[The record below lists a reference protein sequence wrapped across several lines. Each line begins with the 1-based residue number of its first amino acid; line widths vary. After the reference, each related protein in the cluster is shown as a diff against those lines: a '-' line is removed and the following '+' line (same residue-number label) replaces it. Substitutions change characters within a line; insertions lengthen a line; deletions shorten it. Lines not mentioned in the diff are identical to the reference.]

1 MVTIQK
7 WSVTGVMTIPVIN
20 ATINFSTGP
29 SFAQAMLI
37 NQGILGTN
45 VFADAAAVIV
55 DVSDQ
60 VDTIKTSRGRNAT
73 SDVFQTGTLSLRIV
87 DENGDFNPQNTAGP
101 YYNLL
106 SPMRKVQITA
116 TYDGV
121 TYPIFSGFITG
132 YDTVTPRNAGEL
144 AYTTITAVDAMRLA
158 QNAQISTV
166 TGAAAGNLSGT
177 RVNQILDQIAWPS
190 TMRDVDAG
198 LTTLQADP
206 GTARTALAAM
216 QTATTSEY
224 GSIYVNAS
232 GSFVFQDRT
241 VTVSS
246 VANTPTV
253 FNDDGTNIAY
263 SNAVWKLDDTLIFNS
278 ASITATGLAT
288 QTATNTASIDKYFI
302 HSYNQQNLLM
312 QTTTVA
318 KDYALA
324 YVASRAET
332 SIRCDLL
339 ELDLY
344 TNNYD
349 LGIKAALGLDFFDNV
364 TITTNQPGAS
374 AITKTLQVF
383 GVSMY
388 IRPNNWKVSFTTL
401 EPIIDG
407 FIIGTQYGVLGTNV
421 FSY

>member
-1 MVTIQK
+1 
-7 WSVTGVMTIPVIN
+7 MTIPVIN
-20 ATINFSTGP
+20 AFINFSTGP
-29 SFAQAMLI
+29 SFAQAFI
-37 NQGILGTN
+37 IGQGILGTN
-45 VFADAAAVIV
+45 VLADSAGIIV

-60 VDTIKTSRGRNAT
+60 VDSITTQRGRNAA

-87 DENGDFNPQNTAGP
+87 DQDGDFNPQNTTGP

-116 TYDGV
+116 TYDAV

-132 YDTVTPRNAGEL
+132 YNTVTPRNAGEL

-166 TGAAAGNLSGT
+166 TGSAAGNLSGT
-177 RVNQILDQIAWPS
+177 RITQLLDQISWPAS
-190 TMRDVDAG
+190 MRDIDAG
-198 LTTLQADP
+198 LTTMQADP

-216 QTATTSEY
+216 QTVTMSEF
-224 GSIYVNAS
+224 GSLYVNGS

-241 VTVSS
+241 VTVGSIG
-246 VANTPTV
+246 NTPTV
-253 FNDDGTNIAY
+253 FNDDGTDISY

-278 ASITATGLAT
+278 ANITATGLAA
-288 QTATNTASIDKYFI
+288 QTASNAASIAKYFI

-312 QTTTVA
+312 QTTAVA
-318 KDYALA
+318 LDYARAL
-324 YVASRAET
+324 VASRQET
-332 SIRCDLL
+332 TIRCDML

-374 AITKTLQVF
+374 TLVKTLQIF
-383 GVSMY
+383 GVSMN
-388 IRPNNWKVSFTTL
+388 IRPGNWRVAFTTL

-407 FIIGTQYGVLGTNV
+407 FVIGYSQLDTGVL
-421 FSY
+421 SY